1 MRRIFSAAFFILDYR
16 AARWCC
22 GYFLTANTRTTPPT
36 YAIIWAEWEGHADAS
51 IRPHAA

>member
-22 GYFLTANTRTTPPT
+22 GYFLTANTRTTPPCDT
-36 YAIIWAEWEGHADAS
+36 LFCGTGLGLAI
-51 IRPHAA
+51 

>member
-22 GYFLTANTRTTPPT
+22 GYFLTANTRTTPL
-36 YAIIWAEWEGHADAS
+36 AGARQAAERACAGMSGGAGES
-51 IRPHAA
+51 